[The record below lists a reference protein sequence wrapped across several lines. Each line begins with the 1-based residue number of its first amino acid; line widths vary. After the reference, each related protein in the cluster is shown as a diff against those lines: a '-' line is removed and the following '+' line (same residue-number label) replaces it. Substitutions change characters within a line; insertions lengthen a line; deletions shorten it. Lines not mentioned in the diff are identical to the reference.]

1 MPALVAGIHV
11 FSAFH
16 DLLKLKTW
24 ITDKPRPRLCQYR
37 ARRDSAVDVEALFG
51 ARPEANPVTVP
62 LTSAVLSFS
71 NWPVMGWTRRALASR
86 SRKPAWGC
94 ENFVVLIACLYRS
107 GLKKH
112 IDTNRAGKSLGHKAL
127 DIMSGEALTRAAITV
142 AVGPSH
148 ASASAASGPA
158 PRPSCSRLKRYRLIR
173 LTKPSARACTK
184 AIGIVSYFLPAPCVS
199 SLAWSF
205 DLEQLLC
212 TRPG

>member
-1 MPALVAGIHV
+1 MNVMPALVAGIHV

-112 IDTNRAGKSLGHKAL
+112 IDTNRAGKSFGHNEWRGPDACRNNG
-127 DIMSGEALTRAAITV
+127 SGGTKSSISFGRL
-142 AVGPSH
+142 GPS
-148 ASASAASGPA
+148 STSK
-158 PRPSCSRLKRYRLIR
+158 L
-173 LTKPSARACTK
+173 LTSET
-184 AIGIVSYFLPAPCVS
+184 LPPDQANK
-199 SLAWSF
+199 
-205 DLEQLLC
+205 
-212 TRPG
+212 T